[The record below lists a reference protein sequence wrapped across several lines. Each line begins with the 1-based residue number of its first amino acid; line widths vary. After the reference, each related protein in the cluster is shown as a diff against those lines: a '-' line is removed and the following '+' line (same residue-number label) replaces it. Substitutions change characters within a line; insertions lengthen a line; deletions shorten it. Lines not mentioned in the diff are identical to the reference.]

1 MTEPKY
7 IYKLNSVI
15 KQLKDEDLVPA
26 LFLMEMDK
34 EFNTFYGFNRELDK
48 ILMRNFNQ
56 IINSSKE
63 LNEIRKTILNY
74 YSTQDQKYIDDF
86 ILILKVI

>member
-34 EFNTFYGFNRELDK
+34 EFNTFYGFNRLCCTNRRKVEL
-48 ILMRNFNQ
+48 F
-56 IINSSKE
+56 
-63 LNEIRKTILNY
+63 
-74 YSTQDQKYIDDF
+74 
-86 ILILKVI
+86 

>member
-56 IINSSKE
+56 IINRFPDSKYKKDSKE
-63 LNEIRKTILNY
+63 SN
-74 YSTQDQKYIDDF
+74 
-86 ILILKVI
+86 